1 MSEATV
7 VAVDYDD
14 LPKVENLNQISL
26 HDVVMKDFC
35 AVIKGQPQGNPT
47 KSPQTKK
54 MLLVHQV
61 LSRMLEATFDQEYYE
76 RFDYFFKEDII
87 FIFQGKKMKH
97 HIIYSTKSK
106 AYYVLF
112 GGGYRQIKFGLLDN
126 PPPSSQRRGNPQV
139 NQDQVK

>member
-1 MSEATV
+1 MSEPPV
-7 VAVDYDD
+7 VCLDSDD
-14 LPKVENLNQISL
+14 LPKVEKANQISL

-35 AVIKGQPQGNPT
+35 AAIKDQPQGKPT
-47 KSPQTKK
+47 KSPQSKK
-54 MLLVHQV
+54 MNTIHQA
-61 LSRMLEATFDQEYYE
+61 LSTILEATFDLEYYE
-76 RFDYFFKEDII
+76 RYDYFFKEEII
-87 FIFQGKKMKH
+87 YVFQGKKMKH

-126 PPPSSQRRGNPQV
+126 PPPSSQRRDTHQV